1 MVVFVVG
8 DVDEGFGVIAAVIVL
23 DLHEVEVV
31 ADLPLV
37 AHGVAHVVQGLVVE
51 GVLGDHVFLLL
62 VKFVY
67 LDHLQNDII
76 VLASTSSS
84 VHRVLLL
91 ILALHIARTIRFK
104 A

>member
-1 MVVFVVG
+1 MVFVG
-8 DVDEGFGVIAAVIVL
+8 DVDEGLGVVAAGIVL
-23 DLHEVEVV
+23 DLDEVEVV
-31 ADLPLV
+31 ADLPLM
-37 AHGVAHVVQGLVVE
+37 AHGVAHVLQGLVVE

-62 VKFVY
+62 VKFVH

-76 VLASTSSS
+76 FIATSTSSS

-91 ILALHIARTIRFK
+91 VLALYIARTIRFK